1 MSDGDAVLR
10 AIRTRRSVGKVGQER
25 LPRAAIEELIEAAG
39 SAPNHRLTAPW
50 RFIVLTGDARGEV
63 WERLERA
70 PVVVACIVHP
80 GEDPV
85 EARED
90 RDAVAAAI
98 ENMLLAAHA
107 RGLGAMWRTGAAA
120 DDPDVLA
127 ALGLEDGEAVVG
139 FVYIGRLLAPPPEQG
154 PPRRPVSELT
164 TWRGW

>member
-1 MSDGDAVLR
+1 VSDGDAVLR
-10 AIRTRRSVGKVGQER
+10 AIRTRRSVGRVSQEP
-25 LPRAAIEELIEAAG
+25 LPRELVEELIEAAAC
-39 SAPNHRLTAPW
+39 APNHRLTNPW
-50 RFIVLTGDARGEV
+50 RFIVLTGDARREV

-70 PVVVACIVHP
+70 PVVVACVVHP

-120 DDPDVLA
+120 DDPQVLA
-127 ALGLEDGEAVVG
+127 ALGLEDREAVVG
-139 FVYIGRLLAPPPEQG
+139 FVYIGRPVAPPPEDG
-154 PPRRPVSELT
+154 PPRRPVAELT